1 MALEHQLAWCLIPVA
16 FWVLLSGLDDLFI
29 AFVHLTTRNK
39 PFPWPAEADLESVA
53 ERRIAIFVPLW
64 HEHRVIGQMLE
75 HNLSS
80 IRYSNYD
87 FFIGVYPND
96 PLTERAVADA
106 AQRRPR
112 VHLAV
117 CPHNGPTSKGDCLN
131 WIHRSMEAFELRQR
145 VRYDIIMTHDAEDLA
160 HPESLRLINW
170 YSRDFDMVQVPVLA
184 LPTPARELT
193 HGIYCDEFA
202 EYQLKDIPARQQ
214 LGGFLPSNGVGTGF
228 SRAALDELAAD
239 RGGRIFDP
247 ECLTEDYENG

>member
-16 FWVLLSGLDDLFI
+16 SWVLLSGLDDLFI
-29 AFVHLTTRNK
+29 ALVYLTTRKK
-39 PFPWPAEADLESVA
+39 PFPWPADADLETVA

-64 HEHRVIGQMLE
+64 REHRVIGQMLE

-106 AQRRPR
+106 AQRHPR

-117 CPHNGPTSKGDCLN
+117 CGHNGPTSKGDCLN
-131 WIHRSMEAFELRQR
+131 WIHRGMEAFERRQR

-160 HPESLRLINW
+160 HPEALRLINW
-170 YSRDFDMVQVPVLA
+170 FSRDFDMVQVPVLP

-202 EYQLKDIPARQQ
+202 EYQLKDIPVRQQ

-228 SRAALDELAAD
+228 
-239 RGGRIFDP
+239 
-247 ECLTEDYENG
+247 